1 LYNILLRCMMQGC
14 QQPTLAKEKRTQLD
28 KREFYAPK
36 KGRFSPLPFIW
47 LQWFPLLE
55 YINYFVSLNNSISYA
70 TFLHKMMSLYPN
82 IIPHFAENFQWTT
95 FRFTETPCTISR
107 SGDDR
112 DCSIIFYW
120 KQGYL
125 KVNVRQL
132 SYYVNFSFFLWNLVK
147 KRTFCQKGRPLK
159 KKGQNVSLKM
169 ILKRVLT
176 KYGAWITKNLQVTFN
191 IYWLRQICF
200 VVLPTHQLT

>member
-1 LYNILLRCMMQGC
+1 MMQGC

-55 YINYFVSLNNSISYA
+55 YINYFVSLNNSILYA
-70 TFLHKMMSLYPN
+70 TFLYKMMSLYPN
-82 IIPHFAENFQWTT
+82 IIPHFAENFQWTI
-95 FRFTETPCTISR
+95 FKFPETPCTISR

-112 DCSIIFYW
+112 DCSIIFHW

-132 SYYVNFSFFLWNLVK
+132 SYYVNFSFFFVESSQKEDILSK
-147 KRTFCQKGRPLK
+147 RASFKEKRTKC
-159 KKGQNVSLKM
+159 
-169 ILKRVLT
+169 VL
-176 KYGAWITKNLQVTFN
+176 
-191 IYWLRQICF
+191 
-200 VVLPTHQLT
+200 